1 MTNFNC
7 VVNIVDIYNRCVKKT
22 KAAGV
27 MSDQFNYLS
36 SGICVIIK

>member
-1 MTNFNC
+1 LTYT
-7 VVNIVDIYNRCVKKT
+7 VEVLKR

-27 MSDQFNYLS
+27 VSDQFNYLS